1 MALTSHLPCPQAAC
15 VPLPAGGPPAM
26 AIVQTLP
33 VPLETAAEGSAKLRT
48 ATHSPPAAM
57 GSVGSLLPGRPRH
70 DCAGQPCD
78 GGPPTASFR
87 KQEGLLRASPR
98 EPPSPEEPRMAVPS
112 VAHAYAN
119 GGFCGDWL
127 DAPSP
132 ASLCSDS
139 DEPHDDRAPSDHLQ
153 GPPPKLVPVSGK
165 LEEVRGRQQQ
175 VEWVLGSWLCSLCHA
190 GLAMGWGV

>member
-1 MALTSHLPCPQAAC
+1 
-15 VPLPAGGPPAM
+15 M

-33 VPLETAAEGSAKLRT
+33 VPLEAATEGAVQLR
-48 ATHSPPAAM
+48 AAVRSPPAAM

-70 DCAGQPCD
+70 DRAGQPCD
-78 GGPPTASFR
+78 GGPPAASFC
-87 KQEGLLRASPR
+87 KQEGLLRATPR
-98 EPPSPEEPRMAVPS
+98 DPPSPEEPRAAVPG

-132 ASLCSDS
+132 TSPCSDS
-139 DEPHDDRAPSDHLQ
+139 DEPRDDQAPSGHLR

-165 LEEVRGRQQQ
+165 LEEVWGGTA
-175 VEWVLGSWLCSLCHA
+175 VGWVGA
-190 GLAMGWGV
+190 GVLALLPVPR